1 MQKINIDELLKRYDD
16 VRDLLV
22 STMEKTNAMDETS
35 FGTFCCMI
43 TEEFCKTHSLDVV
56 EFSQRLA
63 DSIWM
68 VNKDFGRY

>member
-1 MQKINIDELLKRYDD
+1 MQEINRDVLLKGCDAVY
-16 VRDLLV
+16 DLLT

-43 TEEFCKTHSLDVV
+43 TEEFCKAHSLDVV